1 MKKFVALIGGLVTLI
16 TLLAGCSAPQTLD
29 EAEAAFVNAH
39 DQCVEGLLKAEVVES
54 EIRVEEERDYATLI
68 YRVKDGQSK
77 ALVECV
83 SLKLIGQ
90 DLTERVFTRAELLYF
105 EQKTGNDSSE
115 IYWDFSS
122 VWVEKW
128 DKPFNFFKSQS
139 IFDTYY
145 SFTWVAP
152 STE

>member
-1 MKKFVALIGGLVTLI
+1 MVIGGLVTLI
-16 TLLAGCSAPQTLD
+16 ALLAGCSAPQTLD
-29 EAEAAFVNAH
+29 EAGAAFRNAH
-39 DQCVEGLLKAEVVES
+39 DQCAEGLLKAEVVER
-54 EIRVEEERDYATLI
+54 EIQVEEEGGYAQLN

-105 EQKTGNDSSE
+105 EQRTGIDSSE
-115 IYWDFSS
+115 IFVDFSS

-128 DKPFNFFKSQS
+128 DKPFHFSKSQFL
-139 IFDTYY
+139 FDTTYT
-145 SFTWVAP
+145 FTWMAP